1 VVPAP
6 GDAHDATTEIHKSR
20 KDKKMRKTTSSHL
33 STLRHAP
40 FAVAAFVGLAIVPIA
55 AGASEKAV
63 VDERTIGQAT
73 SLIVADAH
81 PFRHCHNISTR
92 TYCHKKDRLP
102 QNWPPHTDTPHSGVP
117 CPKGETDC
125 GTKPSYGRG

>member
-1 VVPAP
+1 MR
-6 GDAHDATTEIHKSR
+6 ATRQAKFTNHAR
-20 KDKKMRKTTSSHL
+20 TKKMRKTTLSHL
-33 STLRHAP
+33 LTLRHAP
-40 FAVAAFVGLAIVPIA
+40 FAVAIFAGLAIAPIA
-55 AGASEKAV
+55 AGAREKAP
-63 VDERTIGQAT
+63 VDESTIGQAA

-81 PFRHCHNISTR
+81 PFLHCHTIFTR

-102 QNWPPHTDTPHSGVP
+102 ENWPPHTDTPHSGVSKDKTP